1 MTRWIKDTSFG
12 ERLKFIRHCRGFTQ
26 KELGM
31 LLGYPENQ
39 ADVRI
44 AQYEK
49 NARTPKQKTVD
60 QLVEILDV
68 SPVVFSQKI
77 CSSSEE
83 LLQSMYWL
91 FLVKNSDVIYE
102 SVNEFDKSKIKLMIG
117 EFSPEKFLE
126 NMFTMQSPL
135 C

>member
-12 ERLKFIRHCRGFTQ
+12 ERLKFVRRCRGFTQ

-49 NARTPKQKTVD
+49 NARTPKQKTMKK
-60 QLVEILDV
+60 LIEILNV
-68 SPVVFSQKI
+68 SPVVFSQTI

-91 FLVKNSDVIYE
+91 FLVKNSDAIYE
-102 SVNEFDKSKIKLMIG
+102 SVHEFEQSKTKLKIG

-135 C
+135 Y

>member
-1 MTRWIKDTSFG
+1 MTRWIKDTSIG
-12 ERLKFIRHCRGFTQ
+12 ERLKFVRCCRGFTQ

-77 CSSSEE
+77 CSTSEE

-126 NMFTMQSPL
+126 NMFTM
-135 C
+135 

>member
-1 MTRWIKDTSFG
+1 MTRWIKDTSIG
-12 ERLKFIRHCRGFTQ
+12 ERLKFVRCCRGFTQ

-126 NMFTMQSPL
+126 NMFTM
-135 C
+135 

>member
-12 ERLKFIRHCRGFTQ
+12 ERLKFVRHCRGLTQ

>member
-1 MTRWIKDTSFG
+1 MTRWIKDTSLG
-12 ERLKFIRHCRGFTQ
+12 ERLKFVRCCRGYTQ

-77 CSSSEE
+77 CSTSEE

-126 NMFTMQSPL
+126 NMFTM
-135 C
+135 

>member
-1 MTRWIKDTSFG
+1 MTRWIKDTSLG
-12 ERLKFIRHCRGFTQ
+12 ERLKFVRCCRGYTQ

-126 NMFTMQSPL
+126 NMFTM
-135 C
+135 

>member
-1 MTRWIKDTSFG
+1 MTRWIKDTSLG
-12 ERLKFIRHCRGFTQ
+12 ERLKFVRCCRGLTQ

-49 NARTPKQKTVD
+49 NARTPKQKTLD
-60 QLVEILDV
+60 RLVEILDV
-68 SPVVFSQKI
+68 SPAVFSQKI
-77 CSSSEE
+77 CASSEE

-91 FLVKNSDVIYE
+91 FLVKNSDTIYK
-102 SVNEFDKSKIKLMIG
+102 SVNEFDKSRIKLMIG
-117 EFSPEKFLE
+117 AFSPEKFLE

>member
-1 MTRWIKDTSFG
+1 M
-12 ERLKFIRHCRGFTQ
+12 KFVRCCRGYTQ

-77 CSSSEE
+77 CSTSEE

-126 NMFTMQSPL
+126 NMFTM
-135 C
+135 